1 MTMKSFQRILVALD
15 HSVFDEKL
23 IRYFNAFSHLIAPE
37 KVHFLYVDHDLEIPP
52 GMEIV
57 YNDEA
62 GNPLSKDELLRTAIQ
77 RKVETGYTQRHQ
89 AEVTVDILEGEPLK
103 EILHW
108 VKVKEAN
115 LLVVGNKKMSEGSG
129 VMAKKIARH
138 ANCAVL
144 FVPETSQE
152 NIHKILVP
160 VDFSD
165 YSKVAM
171 QGAIDLAND
180 LQTAEVTAF
189 NTYEVPMTGNPSINM
204 SYERIAADMEAFKR
218 EALEKF
224 VLGFDNRGVQLSSSQ
239 AVNEKGNPA
248 KQIYAQAVKGS
259 FDLIVIGAKGRSTLE
274 RVFLGSVTE
283 KLLGLDKEIPVLVLR
298 K

>member
-1 MTMKSFQRILVALD
+1 MKSFQRILVALD

-23 IRYFNAFSHLIAPE
+23 IRYFNAFSHLIAPK
-37 KVHFLYVDHDLEIPP
+37 KVHFLYIDHDLEIPP

-62 GNPLSKDELLRTAIQ
+62 GNPLSKDEMLRTALK
-77 RKVETGYTQRHQ
+77 RKVDTGYTRRHQ
-89 AEVTVDILEGEPLK
+89 AEVSVDILEGEPLK
-103 EILHW
+103 KILHW
-108 VKVKEAN
+108 VKVKEAD

-138 ANCAVL
+138 ADCAVL

-160 VDFSD
+160 IDFSD

-171 QGAIDLAND
+171 QGAIDLAKE
-180 LQTAEVTAF
+180 LPQAKVTAF
-189 NTYEVPMTGNPSINM
+189 NTYDVPMTGNPSINM
-204 SYERIAADMEAFKR
+204 SYERIKADIEAFKQ

-224 VLGFDNRGVQLSSSQ
+224 VLEFDTKGVPLNSAQV
-239 AVNEKGNPA
+239 VNETGSPA

-259 FDLIVIGAKGRSTLE
+259 FDLIVISAKGHSTLE

>member
-1 MTMKSFQRILVALD
+1 MKSFQRILVALD

-23 IRYFNAFSHLIAPE
+23 IRYFNAFSHLIAPQ
-37 KVHFLYVDHDLEIPP
+37 KVHFLYIDHDLEIPP

-62 GNPLSKDELLRTAIQ
+62 GNPLSKDEMLRTALQ
-77 RKVETGYTQRHQ
+77 RKVDTGYTRRHQ

-108 VKVKEAN
+108 VKVKEAD

-138 ANCAVL
+138 ADCAVL

-160 VDFSD
+160 IDFSD

-171 QGAIDLAND
+171 QGAIDLAKE
-180 LQTAEVTAF
+180 LPQAEVTAF

-204 SYERIAADMEAFKR
+204 SYERIKADIEAFKQ

-224 VLGFDNRGVQLSSSQ
+224 VLEFGTKGVPLNSAL

-259 FDLIVIGAKGRSTLE
+259 FDLIVISAKGHSTLE

>member
-1 MTMKSFQRILVALD
+1 MTMKRFQRILVALD

-23 IRYFNAFSHLIAPE
+23 IRYFNTFSDLIAPD
-37 KVHFLYVDHDLEIPP
+37 KVHFLYVDPDLEIPP
-52 GMEIV
+52 GMEII

-62 GNPLSKDELLRTAIQ
+62 GNPLSKDELLRNALK
-77 RKVETGYTQRHQ
+77 RKVDAGYTKRRN

-108 VKVKEAN
+108 VRVKEAD
-115 LLVVGNKKMSEGSG
+115 LLIVGNKKMSEGSG

-138 ANCAVL
+138 TGSAVL

-152 NIHKILVP
+152 KIHKVLVP

-165 YSKVAM
+165 HARAAM
-171 QGAIDLAND
+171 QAAIDLATE
-180 LQTAEVTAF
+180 LKEVEITAF
-189 NTYEVPMTGNPSINM
+189 NTFDVPMTGNPSINL
-204 SYERIAADMEAFKR
+204 SYERVKEDIAAFKK
-218 EALEKF
+218 EALAKF
-224 VLGFDNRGVQLSSSQ
+224 VLEFENKGVTISSAQ

-248 KQIYAQAVKGS
+248 RQIYAQAVKGS
-259 FDLIVIGAKGRSTLE
+259 FDLIVIGAKGRSTFE

-283 KLLGLDKEIPVLVLR
+283 KLLSLDKEIPVLVLR
-298 K
+298 D

>member
-1 MTMKSFQRILVALD
+1 MKNFQRILIALD
-15 HSVFDEKL
+15 HSVFDEKM
-23 IRYFNAFSHLIAPE
+23 IRYFNTFSHLIAPE
-37 KVHFLYVDHDLEIPP
+37 KVHFIYVDHDLEIPP
-52 GMEIV
+52 GMEII

-62 GNPLSKDELLRTAIQ
+62 GNPLSKDELLRTALE
-77 RKVETGYTQRHQ
+77 RKVETGYTQRHG
-89 AEVTVDILEGEPLK
+89 AEVTIDILEGDPLK

-108 VKVKEAN
+108 VKVKEAD
-115 LLVVGNKKMSEGSG
+115 LLIVGNKKMSEGSG

-138 ANCAVL
+138 ADCAVL

-152 NIHKILVP
+152 NIRKMLVP

-165 YSKVAM
+165 HSKLAM
-171 QGAIDLAND
+171 QGAIDLAAELENV
-180 LQTAEVTAF
+180 EVTAF
-189 NTYEVPMTGNPSINM
+189 NTYDVPMTGNPSINL
-204 SYERIAADMEAFKR
+204 SYERVKEDIKAFKR

-224 VLGFDNRGVQLSSSQ
+224 ILHFDTRGVTLSSDL

-259 FDLIVIGAKGRSTLE
+259 YDLIVIGAKGHSTLE

>member
-1 MTMKSFQRILVALD
+1 MKSFERILVALD

-23 IRYFNAFSHLIAPE
+23 IRYFNTFSDLIAPQ

-52 GMEIV
+52 GMEII

-62 GNPLSKDELLRTAIQ
+62 GNPLSKDELLKTALK
-77 RKVETGYTQRHQ
+77 RKVDTGYTKRHQ
-89 AEVTVDILEGEPLK
+89 AEVTVDILEGDPLK

-108 VKVKEAN
+108 VKVKEAD
-115 LLVVGNKKMSEGSG
+115 LLIVGNKKLSEGSG

-138 ANCAVL
+138 TNCAVL

-152 NIHKILVP
+152 NIHKVLVP

-165 YSKVAM
+165 HSKAAM
-171 QGAIDLAND
+171 QGAIDLARE
-180 LQTAEVTAF
+180 LQDVEVTAF
-189 NTYEVPMTGNPSINM
+189 NTYDVPMTGNPSINL
-204 SYERIAADMEAFKR
+204 SYARVKDDIAAFKR

-224 VLGFDNRGVQLSSSQ
+224 VLGFDSKGVTLSSAQ
-239 AVNEKGNPA
+239 TVNEIGNPA
-248 KQIYAQAVKGS
+248 KQIYAYAVKGS

>member
-1 MTMKSFQRILVALD
+1 MKSFQRILVALD

-23 IRYFNAFSHLIAPE
+23 IRYFNAFSHLIAPQ
-37 KVHFLYVDHDLEIPP
+37 KVHFLYIDHDLEIPP

-62 GNPLSKDELLRTAIQ
+62 GNPLSKDEMLRTALQ
-77 RKVETGYTQRHQ
+77 RKVDTGYTRRHQ

-108 VKVKEAN
+108 VKVKEAD

-138 ANCAVL
+138 ADCAVL

-160 VDFSD
+160 IDFSD

-171 QGAIDLAND
+171 QGAIDLAKE
-180 LQTAEVTAF
+180 LPQAEVTAF

-204 SYERIAADMEAFKR
+204 SYERIKADIESFKR

-224 VLGFDNRGVQLSSSQ
+224 VLEFDTKGVPLNSAQ
-239 AVNEKGNPA
+239 AVNETGNPA

-259 FDLIVIGAKGRSTLE
+259 FDLIVISAKGHSTLE

>member
-1 MTMKSFQRILVALD
+1 MKSFQRILVALD
-15 HSVFDEKL
+15 HSVFDDKL
-23 IRYFNAFSHLIAPE
+23 IRYFNTFSDLIAPQ

-52 GMEIV
+52 GMEII

-62 GNPLSKDELLRTAIQ
+62 GNPLSKDELLSTALQ
-77 RKVETGYTQRHQ
+77 RKVDDGYTKRHQ

-108 VKVKEAN
+108 VKVKEAD
-115 LLVVGNKKMSEGSG
+115 LLIVGNKKMSEGSG

-138 ANCAVL
+138 TDCAVL
-144 FVPETSQE
+144 FVPETGQE

-171 QGAIDLAND
+171 QGAIDLARE
-180 LQTAEVTAF
+180 LQNVEVTAF
-189 NTYEVPMTGNPSINM
+189 NTFDVPMTGNPSINL
-204 SYERIAADMEAFKR
+204 SYARVKDDIAAFKR

-224 VLGFDNRGVQLSSSQ
+224 VLEFDGKGVTLSSAQ
-239 AVNEKGNPA
+239 AVNEIGNPA
-248 KQIYAQAVKGS
+248 KQIYAHAVKGS
-259 FDLIVIGAKGRSTLE
+259 FDLIVIGAKGHSTLE

-283 KLLGLDKEIPVLVLR
+283 KLLSLDKEIPVLVLR